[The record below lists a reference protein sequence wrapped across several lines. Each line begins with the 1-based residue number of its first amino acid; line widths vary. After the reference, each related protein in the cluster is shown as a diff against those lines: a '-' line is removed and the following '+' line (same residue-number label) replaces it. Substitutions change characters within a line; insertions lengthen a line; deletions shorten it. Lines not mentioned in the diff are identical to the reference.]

1 VSHLAIDING
11 KEMKFRRGDEF
22 ECAEERATRLGN
34 SVQII
39 PDIPEQEPMPPDE
52 QKKFK
57 SKKTAV

>member
-1 VSHLAIDING
+1 MSHLAIDIDG

-39 PDIPEQEPMPPDE
+39 PEIPEQEPMPPDE
-52 QKKFK
+52 QKKSK
-57 SKKTAV
+57 SKKTVV

>member
-1 VSHLAIDING
+1 
-11 KEMKFRRGDEF
+11 MKFRREEEF
-22 ECAEERATRLGN
+22 ECAEERAIRLGN

-57 SKKTAV
+57 SKKTAA